1 MISKKRSKSSRK
13 SDYSLKDYINS
24 KVVYTNDEL
33 ISSNGY
39 SIMSKYED
47 KIMKE
52 SAKVLCQNGGSVLN
66 VGFGMGIIDSYIRD
80 LNPSKHTIVEI
91 HPDVVNK
98 AKEMG
103 FEENI
108 RHIDWVDFV
117 DECKSNGTKFDA
129 VYFDTFTF
137 DDPEWNLFTI
147 FGIDSILNEGGIYCY
162 FNGEAARVQ
171 NIYRLMSNKGW
182 QPHAIEIP
190 KEEIN
195 DSSIDENHRLY
206 QKENYDLIWYIKT

>member
-1 MISKKRSKSSRK
+1 MISKKRPKLIET
-13 SDYSLKDYINS
+13 DYGLEDYINS
-24 KVVYTNDEL
+24 NVSYVDGEL
-33 ISSNGY
+33 ISSNGW
-39 SIMSKYED
+39 SIMSKCED

-91 HPDVVNK
+91 HPDVVKK

-117 DECKSNGTKFDA
+117 DECILNGIKFDA
-129 VYFDTFTF
+129 VYFDTYSF
-137 DDPEWNLFTI
+137 DDPEWNLFTML
-147 FGIDSILNEGGIYCY
+147 GIDSILNEGGIYCY
-162 FNGEAARVQ
+162 FNAGAAKSQ
-171 NIYRLMSNKGW
+171 NVYQLMAMKGW

-206 QKENYDLIWYIKT
+206 QKEDYDLIWYIKT